1 MRLLCIRLSS
11 NLTDLELHNTT
22 WPWRMEDE
30 DGQVSFPASVRKGV
44 SFNATCT
51 IHQRTH
57 ILLCVES
64 RPLIWRE
71 CIWRRGF
78 GKQKWFGIEEERG
91 VERCVSRCQNYF
103 QQKHTRRTLLF
114 PYSFGYC
121 TCLLLRDSS
130 GRLINT
136 NEFPK
141 GLGMQTKRNKID
153 VSSLSGLRTFQK
165 QEKCISIKVSWVS
178 LWSGIVYVYLAGIS
192 FSTKSSDSWPI

>member
-1 MRLLCIRLSS
+1 M
-11 NLTDLELHNTT
+11 
-22 WPWRMEDE
+22 
-30 DGQVSFPASVRKGV
+30 
-44 SFNATCT
+44 
-51 IHQRTH
+51 
-57 ILLCVES
+57 
-64 RPLIWRE
+64 
-71 CIWRRGF
+71 
-78 GKQKWFGIEEERG
+78 
-91 VERCVSRCQNYF
+91 ERCVSRCQNYF

-165 QEKCISIKVSWVS
+165 QEKCNSIKVS
-178 LWSGIVYVYLAGIS
+178 
-192 FSTKSSDSWPI
+192 